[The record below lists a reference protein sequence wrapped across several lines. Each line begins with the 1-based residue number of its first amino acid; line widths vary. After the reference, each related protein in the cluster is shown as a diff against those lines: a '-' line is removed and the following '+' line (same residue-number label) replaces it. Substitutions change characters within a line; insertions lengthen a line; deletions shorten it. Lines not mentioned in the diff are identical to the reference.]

1 MYAVTNFNLLST
13 LLLTGLTAGLCFT
26 WTNAVT
32 PGIGKLDDQNF
43 LMAFQQMNRSIIN
56 PSFLLIFF
64 GPLLGHLVNVYL
76 HRFTPDKS
84 FWLFVVAAALYL
96 IGLVLVT
103 ITKNVPLNE
112 LLDSVDIATASQE
125 ELGWLRRQF
134 EKPWN
139 TWHNIRTLTSTLSF
153 LLLALGMLLKNNA

>member
-1 MYAVTNFNLLST
+1 MYSLTNFNLLLT

-32 PGIGKLDDQNF
+32 PGIGKLDDYNF
-43 LMAFQQMNRSIIN
+43 LSAFQQMNRSIIN
-56 PSFLLIFF
+56 PSFLLVFF
-64 GPLLGHLVNVYL
+64 GPLVGHIINVYVN
-76 HRFTPDKS
+76 RFTLDKS
-84 FWLFVVAAALYL
+84 FWLYVTAAILYL
-96 IGLVLVT
+96 TGLVIVT

-112 LLDSVDIATASQE
+112 LLESTDLTQASQQ
-125 ELGWLRRQF
+125 ELSWLRRQF